1 MSSKK
6 KELTLEETFYNLCK
20 DLIRYIDKKIVRKY
34 VSPNQAQI
42 PKEKR
47 NKEIHFIDNK
57 WRYFF
62 EDEETTEEERIKDIF
77 KDNNFLS
84 KLQNLYDDLNV
95 ITKNMEQNKTD
106 KENLDKKNQIQN
118 EQMKL
123 LGDINMQ
130 LAKYFMEHNKNI
142 NSINKNDLIIA
153 LEEFKKKNSIENLNP
168 EIIHFYINNMSKA
181 ENININ
187 NDISKKEEKEKEP
200 NNSLINNEN
209 INNHSDKLDNKIN
222 IKDEKNN
229 QIKNNNAEKKNVF
242 SSLIQAFDIVNKNK
256 KKKIKEEQKD
266 KLIKNIF
273 ESDSNDSIGD
283 DDEEE
288 YDDDDDEE
296 EEEEDDEDEENENNN
311 KININKTNHK
321 NNEDETTNKLL
332 NKKVKRNNE

>member
-142 NSINKNDLIIA
+142 NLINKNDLIIA

-187 NDISKKEEKEKEP
+187 DDISKKEEKEKES

-288 YDDDDDEE
+288 YDEE
-296 EEEEDDEDEENENNN
+296 EEEEDDKDEDNKNNN
-311 KININKTNHK
+311 KININKNNHK
-321 NNEDETTNKLL
+321 NNENETTNKLL

>member
-142 NSINKNDLIIA
+142 NSINKNDLIKA

-200 NNSLINNEN
+200 KNSLINNEN
-209 INNHSDKLDNKIN
+209 INNHSDKLDNQIN

-288 YDDDDDEE
+288 YDEE
-296 EEEEDDEDEENENNN
+296 EEEEDDEDEDNKNNN
-311 KININKTNHK
+311 KINITKNNHK
-321 NNEDETTNKLL
+321 NNENETTNKLL

>member
-20 DLIRYIDKKIVRKY
+20 ELIRYIDKKIVRKY

-130 LAKYFMEHNKNI
+130 LAKYFMEHNNNI
-142 NSINKNDLIIA
+142 NSINKNDLIKA

-209 INNHSDKLDNKIN
+209 INNHSDKLDNQIN

-288 YDDDDDEE
+288 YDEE
-296 EEEEDDEDEENENNN
+296 EEEEDDEDEDNKNNN
-311 KININKTNHK
+311 KININKNNHK
-321 NNEDETTNKLL
+321 NNENETTNKLL

>member
-142 NSINKNDLIIA
+142 NLINKNDLIIA

-187 NDISKKEEKEKEP
+187 DDISKKEEKEKES

-288 YDDDDDEE
+288 YDEE
-296 EEEEDDEDEENENNN
+296 EEEEDEEDEDNKNNN
-311 KININKTNHK
+311 KININKNNHK
-321 NNEDETTNKLL
+321 NNENETTNKLL

>member
-123 LGDINMQ
+123 LGDINME

-142 NSINKNDLIIA
+142 NSINKNDLIKA

-209 INNHSDKLDNKIN
+209 INNHSDKLDNQIN
-222 IKDEKNN
+222 IKDEKSN
-229 QIKNNNAEKKNVF
+229 QIKNNKAEKKNVF

-273 ESDSNDSIGD
+273 ESDSNDSSDNGEL
-283 DDEEE
+283 EEE
-288 YDDDDDEE
+288 EEDDDDEE
-296 EEEEDDEDEENENNN
+296 EEDNEDTIKRNINNN
-311 KININKTNHK
+311 NSK
-321 NNEDETTNKLL
+321 NNENEIINKFL
-332 NKKVKRNNE
+332 NKKVKRNNK